1 MRVILLG
8 TPDFAIPSLN
18 MLLHEGYDV
27 AAVVCQPD
35 RPRGR
40 RGKPVA
46 CPTKA
51 EALRQGLEVLSFE
64 RLRSPEGVAALTQLR
79 PDVMVTAAYGQILSR
94 AILRIPPMGCVNVH
108 GSLLPKYRGPAPI
121 QWAII
126 NGETTTGI
134 TTMLTDRGVDT
145 GDILLQREIAI
156 GPEETAGE
164 LFDRMAVLGADVLRQ
179 TLRLMASGELTPV
192 PQNPALATHYPMLT
206 RDDGRIDWTA
216 SARDIVSRV
225 RGVNPWPGAFTSY
238 QGSVLKVW
246 KAAVR
251 EGDGAAPG
259 SVIAA
264 DTQKGLIIAA
274 GSGSVKIMEM
284 QASGGRRMDPRD
296 YLRGHGI
303 EIGSVMGS

>member
-1 MRVILLG
+1 VRVILLG
-8 TPDFAIPSLN
+8 TPDFAIPSLD
-18 MLLHEGYDV
+18 MLLREGYDV

-40 RGKPVA
+40 RGQPVA

-51 EALRQGLEVLSFE
+51 EALRRGLEVLSFE

-79 PDVMVTAAYGQILSR
+79 PDVMITAAYGQILSR

-126 NGETTTGI
+126 HGETTTGI

-156 GPEETAGE
+156 GPDETAGE
-164 LFDRMAVLGADVLRQ
+164 LFDRMAVLGADVLHD

-192 PQNPALATHYPMLT
+192 PQNPALATHYPMLS

-216 SARDIVSRV
+216 SARDIVNRV
-225 RGVNPWPGAFTSY
+225 RGVNPWPGAFTQY

-246 KAAVR
+246 KAEVR
-251 EGDGAAPG
+251 EEGGPAGA
-259 SVIAA
+259 VIAA
-264 DTQKGLIIAA
+264 DTQRGLVVAA
-274 GSGSVKIMEM
+274 GDGSVRITEM
-284 QASGGRRMDPRD
+284 QAPGGRRMDPRD

-303 EIGSVMGS
+303 EVGSVMGS